1 MSTTRIDITL
11 INKNINRVQGAT
23 VAEHLEGLEQ
33 VFKAYRRARLRLN
46 PLKCHLFRDT
56 VTYLGYKV
64 TADGLSPTDEY
75 VEVVKTW
82 PMPRTRNDNNEENDY
97 SKPPA

>member
-1 MSTTRIDITL
+1 M
-11 INKNINRVQGAT
+11 
-23 VAEHLEGLEQ
+23 AEHLEGLEQ